1 MLCLSGF
8 ELYPRW
14 VPLESERRYF
24 SILRRTLLPLHSMYD
39 RTWLTQ
45 TESDQNRGIYFPCWN
60 DVAKSHK
67 GDKGANYR
75 MRLGCFDL
83 TVPDNA

>member
-1 MLCLSGF
+1 MGAPGIREAIFQHMKAHMVTLGS
-8 ELYPRW
+8 
-14 VPLESERRYF
+14 RRP
-24 SILRRTLLPLHSMYD
+24 SQINQDS
-39 RTWLTQ
+39 
-45 TESDQNRGIYFPCWN
+45 GIYFPCWN

-75 MRLGCFDL
+75 MRLGCLDL